1 MANKLGGCSCKDTE
15 EEYKGSQAMI
25 ERIMARAQREQMGK
39 LWWLSCTC
47 YDVVIIIRTTQW
59 LLCVLQSPY

>member
-1 MANKLGGCSCKDTE
+1 
-15 EEYKGSQAMI
+15 MI

-47 YDVVIIIRTTQW
+47 YDVVIIIGTTQW
-59 LLCVLQSPY
+59 LLCVLQSPYRARIL